1 MENFE
6 NTFLYASLLDTMEK
20 YDEYDPKLIEELKE
34 DWNRIMDKMM
44 EDKQNENSG
53 ESRRISKD
61 GKEEM
66 E

>member
-6 NTFLYASLLDTMEK
+6 NSFLYASLLDAMEK

-34 DWNRIMDKMM
+34 DWTRIMDKMM
-44 EDKQNENSG
+44 EDRQNENFR
-53 ESRRISKD
+53 ESRRFDED